1 MSRAL
6 YPLLLLCLICIPAS
20 AEEQV
25 PALLIRLPADVRTT
39 FVAETSTAKFHRFD
53 NQDGMTVK
61 HLGDTYMSIGENGDG
76 KQRNGD
82 RKTPL
87 GIYFVTEQLDTSRMH
102 EKYGITAFVLDYPNA
117 LDRRLQRTGDGIW
130 VHGVDRRGGKRPPRD
145 TDGCLA
151 LPNEKLASL
160 EDRFVPNVTPV
171 LVARRLTW
179 VSQDRVNELR
189 RELDAAV
196 SLWADSQRDGDLHTY
211 LSLYDDEFRHWGMN
225 KTDWIAFRSE
235 TFGARSVQAVATGD
249 VLLLADPVAEDNY
262 LSRFQ
267 WVTVDAASTVV
278 VTKRLYWQRDR
289 RGQLRI
295 IAEDSG

>member
-1 MSRAL
+1 MPRTF
-6 YPLLLLCLICIPAS
+6 YPLLLLCMIGVPVTAD
-20 AEEQV
+20 EQV
-25 PALLIRLPADVRTT
+25 PAYLIRLPAAVKTV

-53 NQDGMTVK
+53 NQHGTTVK
-61 HLGDTYMSIGENGDG
+61 HLGDTYMSIGENGEG

-82 RKTPL
+82 RRTPL

-117 LDRRLQRTGDGIW
+117 LDRRLERTGDGIW
-130 VHGVDRRGGKRPPRD
+130 VHGVDRRGGKRPPLD

-151 LPNEKLASL
+151 LPNEKLAAL
-160 EDRFVPNVTPV
+160 EAHFVSNVTPV
-171 LVARRLTW
+171 LVSRRLSW
-179 VSQDRVNELR
+179 VPEHRIDELR

-211 LSLYDDEFRHWGMN
+211 LSLYDEDFRHWGMN
-225 KTDWIAFRSE
+225 KSDWIALRSE
-235 TFGARSVQAVATGD
+235 TLGARSVQAVATDD
-249 VLLLADPVAEDNY
+249 VLLLADPVAEGTY

-267 WVTVDAASTVV
+267 WLTVEATSMLAI
-278 VTKRLYWQRDR
+278 TKRLYWRRDDQ
-289 RGQLRI
+289 GQLRI